1 MKTAFISEKAKS
13 RFNLNFILS
22 PITALVLMA
31 VAETV
36 GYFAFMPLFFIFID
50 NAFVTL
56 SLELFAFAFISLAII
71 LWARFVEKSPW
82 LGLGMT
88 KKGAFK
94 DFILGWG
101 IGAAMLITCVL
112 LMWGFGAIRISSVQF
127 SPQLFGEFLVLVLAW
142 SVQGTT
148 EELLTHG
155 WMFSSLSA
163 KYNIPVGALVSS
175 LFFTFL
181 HLGND
186 GISLIPLLDLT
197 LFAILACLV
206 MLKTGN
212 LWVISGIHAA
222 WNCFQGNVFAF
233 PVSGSQ
239 AGQAFISVNTSGPDW
254 LSGGV
259 FGVEGSVFSLLIQ
272 AGMISWLVYELYFT
286 SNTSSAPTK

>member
-1 MKTAFISEKAKS
+1 MKTTFISEKAKS

-22 PITALVLMA
+22 PITAIVLMA

-82 LGLGMT
+82 LGLGLT

-94 DFILGWG
+94 DFMLGWG

-148 EELLTHG
+148 EELLTRG

-163 KYNIPVGALVSS
+163 KHNIPVGILVSS

-186 GISLIPLLDLT
+186 GLSLIPLLDLT

-233 PVSGSQ
+233 PVSGTQ
-239 AGQAFISVNTSGPDW
+239 AGQAFIAVETSGPDW
-254 LSGGV
+254 LSGGA
-259 FGVEGSVFSLLIQ
+259 FGVEGSIISLIVQGFMIAWLI
-272 AGMISWLVYELYFT
+272 YDLYFKNK
-286 SNTSSAPTK
+286 NTAQ

>member
-1 MKTAFISEKAKS
+1 MKTTFISEKAKS

-22 PITALVLMA
+22 PITAIVLMA

-56 SLELFAFAFISLAII
+56 SLELLAFAFISLAII

-148 EELLTHG
+148 EELLTRG

-163 KYNIPVGALVSS
+163 KHNIPVGILVSS

-233 PVSGSQ
+233 PVSGTQ
-239 AGQAFISVNTSGPDW
+239 AGQAFIAVETSGPDW
-254 LSGGV
+254 LSGGI
-259 FGVEGSVFSLLIQ
+259 FGVEGSIISLIVQGFMIAWLI
-272 AGMISWLVYELYFT
+272 YDLYFKNK
-286 SNTSSAPTK
+286 NTAQ

>member
-50 NAFVTL
+50 NAFLTL
-56 SLELFAFAFISLAII
+56 SLELLAFAFISLAII

-82 LGLGMT
+82 LGLGIR
-88 KKGAFK
+88 KKGALK
-94 DFILGWG
+94 DFLLGWG
-101 IGAAMLITCVL
+101 IGAAMLTTCVL
-112 LMWGFGAIRISSVQF
+112 LMWGFGAIQVTSFQF
-127 SPQLFGEFLVLVLAW
+127 SANLVGEFLILVLAW
-142 SVQGTT
+142 SIQGTT
-148 EELLTHG
+148 EELLTRG
-155 WMFSSLSA
+155 WMFSSLAA
-163 KYNIPVGALVSS
+163 KHNIPVGILVSS

-197 LFAILACLV
+197 LFTILACLV

-212 LWVISGIHAA
+212 LWVIGGLHAA

-233 PVSGSQ
+233 PVSGTQ
-239 AGQAFISVNTSGPDW
+239 AGQAFIAVETSGPDW
-254 LSGGV
+254 LSGGA
-259 FGVEGSVFSLLIQ
+259 FGVEGSIISLLIQ
-272 AGMISWLVYELYFT
+272 AGMITWLVYELYFT
-286 SNTSSAPTK
+286 SPSNQLEL

>member
-56 SLELFAFAFISLAII
+56 SLELLAFSFISLAII

-82 LGLGMT
+82 LGLGIR
-88 KKGAFK
+88 KKGALK
-94 DFILGWG
+94 DFLLGWG
-101 IGAAMLITCVL
+101 IGAAMLTTCVL
-112 LMWGFGAIRISSVQF
+112 LMWGFGAIQVTSFQF
-127 SPQLFGEFLVLVLAW
+127 SANLVGEFLILVLAW
-142 SVQGTT
+142 SIQGTT
-148 EELLTHG
+148 EELLTRG
-155 WMFSSLSA
+155 WMFSSLAA
-163 KYNIPVGALVSS
+163 KHNIPVGILVSS
-175 LFFTFL
+175 LFFSFL

-212 LWVISGIHAA
+212 LWVIGGLHAA

-233 PVSGSQ
+233 PVSGTQ
-239 AGQAFISVNTSGPDW
+239 AGQAFIAVETSGPDW
-254 LSGGV
+254 LSGGA
-259 FGVEGSVFSLLIQ
+259 FGVEGSVISLLIQ
-272 AGMISWLVYELYFT
+272 AGMITWLVYELYFT
-286 SNTSSAPTK
+286 SPSKQLEL

>member
-56 SLELFAFAFISLAII
+56 SLELLAFAFISLTII
-71 LWARFVEKSPW
+71 LWARFLEKSSW
-82 LGLGMT
+82 SGLGMI

-148 EELLTHG
+148 EELLTRG

-163 KYNIPVGALVSS
+163 KYNIPVGILVSS

-233 PVSGSQ
+233 PVSGTQ
-239 AGQAFISVNTSGPDW
+239 AGQAFIAVETFGPDW
-254 LSGGV
+254 LSGGA
-259 FGVEGSVFSLLIQ
+259 FGVEGSVISLIVQGFMIAWLI
-272 AGMISWLVYELYFT
+272 YDLYFKNK
-286 SNTSSAPTK
+286 NTAQ

>member
-56 SLELFAFAFISLAII
+56 SLELLAFAFISLAII

-82 LGLGMT
+82 FGLGIR
-88 KKGAFK
+88 KKGALK
-94 DFILGWG
+94 DFLLGWG
-101 IGAAMLITCVL
+101 IGAAMLTTCVL
-112 LMWGFGAIRISSVQF
+112 LMWGFGAIQVTSFQF
-127 SPQLFGEFLVLVLAW
+127 SANLVGEFLILVLAW
-142 SVQGTT
+142 SIQGTT
-148 EELLTHG
+148 EELLTRG
-155 WMFSSLSA
+155 WMFSSLAA
-163 KYNIPVGALVSS
+163 KHNIPVGILVSS
-175 LFFTFL
+175 LFFSFL

-212 LWVISGIHAA
+212 LWVIGGLHAA

-233 PVSGSQ
+233 PVSGTQ
-239 AGQAFISVNTSGPDW
+239 AGQAFIAVETSGPDW
-254 LSGGV
+254 LSGGA
-259 FGVEGSVFSLLIQ
+259 FGVEGSVISLLIQ
-272 AGMISWLVYELYFT
+272 AGMITWLVYELYFT
-286 SNTSSAPTK
+286 SPSNQLEL

>member
-22 PITALVLMA
+22 PITALILMV

-56 SLELFAFAFISLAII
+56 SLELLAFAFISLAII

-82 LGLGMT
+82 LGLGIR
-88 KKGAFK
+88 KKGALK
-94 DFILGWG
+94 DFLLGWG
-101 IGAAMLITCVL
+101 IGAAMLTTCVL
-112 LMWGFGAIRISSVQF
+112 LMWGFGAIQVTSFQF
-127 SPQLFGEFLVLVLAW
+127 SANLVGEFLILVLAW
-142 SVQGTT
+142 SIQGTT
-148 EELLTHG
+148 EELLTSG
-155 WMFSSLSA
+155 WMFSSLAA
-163 KYNIPVGALVSS
+163 KHNIPVGILISS

-186 GISLIPLLDLT
+186 AISLIPLLDLT
-197 LFAILACLV
+197 LFAILASLV

-212 LWVISGIHAA
+212 IWVISGIHAA

-233 PVSGSQ
+233 PVSGTQ
-239 AGQAFISVNTSGPDW
+239 AGQAFIAVETSGPDW
-254 LSGGV
+254 LSGGA
-259 FGVEGSVFSLLIQ
+259 FGVEGSIISLLIQ
-272 AGMISWLVYELYFT
+272 AGMITWLVYELYFT
-286 SNTSSAPTK
+286 SPSTELEL

>member
-50 NAFVTL
+50 NTFVTL
-56 SLELFAFAFISLAII
+56 SLELLAFAFISLAII

-94 DFILGWG
+94 DFMLGWG

-148 EELLTHG
+148 EELLTRG

-163 KYNIPVGALVSS
+163 KYNIPVGLLISS

-186 GISLIPLLDLT
+186 AISLIPLLDLT
-197 LFAILACLV
+197 LFAILASLV

-233 PVSGSQ
+233 PVSGTQ
-239 AGQAFISVNTSGPDW
+239 AGQAFIAVETSGPDW
-254 LSGGV
+254 LSGGA
-259 FGVEGSVFSLLIQ
+259 FGVEGSIISLIVQGFMIAWLI
-272 AGMISWLVYELYFT
+272 YDLYFKNN
-286 SNTSSAPTK
+286 NTVQ

>member
-22 PITALVLMA
+22 PITALILMV

-56 SLELFAFAFISLAII
+56 SLELLAFSFISLAII

-82 LGLGMT
+82 LGLGIR

-112 LMWGFGAIRISSVQF
+112 LMWGFGAIQVTSFQF
-127 SPQLFGEFLVLVLAW
+127 SANLVGEFLILVLAW
-142 SVQGTT
+142 SIQGTT
-148 EELLTHG
+148 EELLTRG
-155 WMFSSLSA
+155 WMFSSLAA
-163 KYNIPVGALVSS
+163 KHNIPVGILVSS

-206 MLKTGN
+206 MLKTDN
-212 LWVISGIHAA
+212 LWVIGGLHAA

-233 PVSGSQ
+233 PVSGTQ
-239 AGQAFISVNTSGPDW
+239 AGQAFIAVETSGPDW
-254 LSGGV
+254 LSGGA
-259 FGVEGSVFSLLIQ
+259 FGVEGSIISLLIQ
-272 AGMISWLVYELYFT
+272 AGIITWLAYELYFT
-286 SNTSSAPTK
+286 SPSNQREL

>member
-56 SLELFAFAFISLAII
+56 SLELLAFTFISLAII
-71 LWARFVEKSPW
+71 IWARFVEKSPW

-148 EELLTHG
+148 EELLTRG

-163 KYNIPVGALVSS
+163 KHNIPVGILVSS

-186 GISLIPLLDLT
+186 GLSLIPLLDLT

-233 PVSGSQ
+233 PVSGTQ
-239 AGQAFISVNTSGPDW
+239 AGQAFIAVETSGPDW
-254 LSGGV
+254 LSGGA
-259 FGVEGSVFSLLIQ
+259 FGVEGSIISLLIQ
-272 AGMISWLVYELYFT
+272 AGMITWLVYELYFT
-286 SNTSSAPTK
+286 SPSTELEL

>member
-13 RFNLNFILS
+13 CFNLNFILS

-36 GYFAFMPLFFIFID
+36 GYFALMPLFFIFID

-56 SLELFAFAFISLAII
+56 GLELFAFAFISLAII
-71 LWARFVEKSPW
+71 LWARFTEKSPW
-82 LGLGMT
+82 LGLGIK
-88 KKGAFK
+88 KKGALK
-94 DFILGWG
+94 DFLLGWG
-101 IGAAMLITCVL
+101 IGAAMLTSCVL
-112 LMWGFGAIRISSVQF
+112 LMWGFGAIQVTSFQF
-127 SPQLFGEFLVLVLAW
+127 SANVVGEFLILVLAW

-148 EELLTHG
+148 EELLTRG
-155 WMFSSLSA
+155 WMFSSLAA
-163 KYNIPVGALVSS
+163 KHNIPVGILVSS

-181 HLGND
+181 HLGNNA
-186 GISLIPLLDLT
+186 ISIIPLLDLT

-233 PVSGSQ
+233 PVSGTQ
-239 AGQAFISVNTSGPDW
+239 AGQAFISVTTSGPEW
-254 LSGGV
+254 LSGGA
-259 FGVEGSVFSLLIQ
+259 FGVEGSIISLIVQGL
-272 AGMISWLVYELYFT
+272 MIAWLVYDLYFQT
-286 SNTSSAPTK
+286 QDK

>member
-1 MKTAFISEKAKS
+1 MKTTFISEKAKS

-56 SLELFAFAFISLAII
+56 SLELLAFAFISLAII
-71 LWARFVEKSPW
+71 IWARFVEKSPW

-148 EELLTHG
+148 EELLTRG

-163 KYNIPVGALVSS
+163 KYNIPVGILISS

-186 GISLIPLLDLT
+186 AISLIPLLDLT
-197 LFAILACLV
+197 LFAILASLV

-233 PVSGSQ
+233 PVSGTQ
-239 AGQAFISVNTSGPDW
+239 AGQAFIAVETSGPDW
-254 LSGGV
+254 LSGGA
-259 FGVEGSVFSLLIQ
+259 FGVEGSVISLIIQGLMIAWLI
-272 AGMISWLVYELYFT
+272 YDLYFKNNNL
-286 SNTSSAPTK
+286 SQ

>member
-1 MKTAFISEKAKS
+1 MNTEFISAKSKS

-22 PITALVLMA
+22 PIVALVLMA
-31 VAETV
+31 VAETI
-36 GYFAFMPLFFIFID
+36 GYFALIPLFFIFID

-82 LGLGMT
+82 LGLGIK
-88 KKGAFK
+88 KKGALK
-94 DFILGWG
+94 DFLLGWG
-101 IGAAMLITCVL
+101 IGAAMLTSCVL
-112 LMWGFGAIRISSVQF
+112 LMWGFGAIQVTSFQF
-127 SPQLFGEFLVLVLAW
+127 SANLVGEFLILVLAW

-148 EELLTHG
+148 EELLTRG

-163 KYNIPVGALVSS
+163 KHNIPVGILVSS

-186 GISLIPLLDLT
+186 GLSLIPLLDLT

-212 LWVISGIHAA
+212 LWVIGGLHAA

-233 PVSGSQ
+233 PVSGTQ
-239 AGQAFISVNTSGPDW
+239 AGQAFISVTTSGPEW
-254 LSGGV
+254 LSGGA
-259 FGVEGSVFSLLIQ
+259 FGVEGSIISLIVQGLII
-272 AGMISWLVYELYFT
+272 GWLIYDLYFIVV
-286 SNTSSAPTK
+286 

>member
-1 MKTAFISEKAKS
+1 MKTEFISEKAKS

-22 PITALVLMA
+22 PIVALILMIL
-31 VAETV
+31 AEIV
-36 GYFAFMPLFFIFID
+36 GYLVTMTLFFNYIYDPFIS
-50 NAFVTL
+50 L

-71 LWARFVEKSPW
+71 LWVRFVEKSPW
-82 LGLGMT
+82 LGLGLT
-88 KKGAFK
+88 KRGAFK

-112 LMWGFGAIRISSVQF
+112 LMWGFGAVRISSVQF

-148 EELLTHG
+148 EELLARG
-155 WMFSSLSA
+155 WMFSSLAA
-163 KYNIPVGALVSS
+163 KHNIPVGILVSS

-181 HLGND
+181 HLGNNA
-186 GISLIPLLDLT
+186 ISLIPLLDLT
-197 LFAILACLV
+197 LFAILASLV

-233 PVSGSQ
+233 PVSGTQ
-239 AGQAFISVNTSGPDW
+239 AGQAFIAVETSGPDW
-254 LSGGV
+254 LSGGA
-259 FGVEGSVFSLLIQ
+259 FGVEGSVISLIVQGLII
-272 AGMISWLVYELYFT
+272 GWLIYDLYVKHK
-286 SNTSSAPTK
+286 NTTQ

>member
-56 SLELFAFAFISLAII
+56 SLELLAFAFISLAII

-82 LGLGMT
+82 LGLGIR
-88 KKGAFK
+88 KKGALK
-94 DFILGWG
+94 DFLLGWG
-101 IGAAMLITCVL
+101 IGAAMLTTCVL
-112 LMWGFGAIRISSVQF
+112 LMWGFGAIQVTSFQF
-127 SPQLFGEFLVLVLAW
+127 SANLVGEFLILVLAW
-142 SVQGTT
+142 SIQGTA
-148 EELLTHG
+148 EELLTRG
-155 WMFSSLSA
+155 WIFSSLSA
-163 KYNIPVGALVSS
+163 KHNIPVGILISS

-212 LWVISGIHAA
+212 LWVIGGLHAA

-233 PVSGSQ
+233 PVSGTQ
-239 AGQAFISVNTSGPDW
+239 AGQAFIAVETSGPDW
-254 LSGGV
+254 LSGGA
-259 FGVEGSVFSLLIQ
+259 FGVEGSIISLLIQ
-272 AGMISWLVYELYFT
+272 AGMITWLVYELYFT
-286 SNTSSAPTK
+286 SPSTELEL

>member
-56 SLELFAFAFISLAII
+56 SLELLAFSFISLAII

-82 LGLGMT
+82 LGLGIR
-88 KKGAFK
+88 KKGALK
-94 DFILGWG
+94 DFLLGWG
-101 IGAAMLITCVL
+101 IGAAMLTTCVL
-112 LMWGFGAIRISSVQF
+112 LMWGFGAIQVTSFQF
-127 SPQLFGEFLVLVLAW
+127 SANLVGEFLILVLAW
-142 SVQGTT
+142 SIQGTT
-148 EELLTHG
+148 EELLTRG
-155 WMFSSLSA
+155 WMFSSLAA
-163 KYNIPVGALVSS
+163 KYNIPVGILISS
-175 LFFTFL
+175 LFFSFL

-212 LWVISGIHAA
+212 LWVIGGLHAA

-233 PVSGSQ
+233 PVSGTQ
-239 AGQAFISVNTSGPDW
+239 AGQAFIAVETSGPDW
-254 LSGGV
+254 LSGGA
-259 FGVEGSVFSLLIQ
+259 FGVEGSIISLLIQ
-272 AGMISWLVYELYFT
+272 AGMITWLVYELYFT
-286 SNTSSAPTK
+286 SPSTELEL

>member
-36 GYFAFMPLFFIFID
+36 SYFAFMPLFFIFID

-56 SLELFAFAFISLAII
+56 SLELLAFAFISLAII

-82 LGLGMT
+82 LGLGIR
-88 KKGAFK
+88 KKGALK
-94 DFILGWG
+94 DFLLGWG
-101 IGAAMLITCVL
+101 IGAAMLTTCVL
-112 LMWGFGAIRISSVQF
+112 LMWGFGAIQVTSFQF
-127 SPQLFGEFLVLVLAW
+127 SANLVGEFLILVLAW
-142 SVQGTT
+142 SIQGTT
-148 EELLTHG
+148 EELLTRG
-155 WMFSSLSA
+155 WMFSSLAA
-163 KYNIPVGALVSS
+163 KHNIPVGILVSS

-181 HLGND
+181 HLSND

-212 LWVISGIHAA
+212 LWVIGGLLELFPRKCLCLSSERNTGWPGLYRSRNLWSRLVVRWCIWCGRLSYQPPYPSWYDHLVGI
-222 WNCFQGNVFAF
+222 
-233 PVSGSQ
+233 
-239 AGQAFISVNTSGPDW
+239 
-254 LSGGV
+254 
-259 FGVEGSVFSLLIQ
+259 
-272 AGMISWLVYELYFT
+272 
-286 SNTSSAPTK
+286 

>member
-1 MKTAFISEKAKS
+1 MKTEFITEKAKS

-56 SLELFAFAFISLAII
+56 SLELLAFAFISLAII

-82 LGLGMT
+82 LGLGIT

-148 EELLTHG
+148 EELLARG

-163 KYNIPVGALVSS
+163 KHNIPVGLLISS

-233 PVSGSQ
+233 PVSGTQ
-239 AGQAFISVNTSGPDW
+239 TGQAFITVETSGPDW
-254 LSGGV
+254 LSGGI
-259 FGVEGSVFSLLIQ
+259 FGVEGSVISLLIQ

-286 SNTSSAPTK
+286 SPSTELEL

>member
-56 SLELFAFAFISLAII
+56 SLELLAFSFISLAII

-112 LMWGFGAIRISSVQF
+112 LMWGFGAIQVTSFQF
-127 SPQLFGEFLVLVLAW
+127 SANLVGEFLILVLAW
-142 SVQGTT
+142 SIQGTT
-148 EELLTHG
+148 EELLTRG
-155 WMFSSLSA
+155 WMFSSLAA
-163 KYNIPVGALVSS
+163 KHNIPVGILVSS

-181 HLGND
+181 HLSND

-212 LWVISGIHAA
+212 LWVIGGLHAA

-233 PVSGSQ
+233 PVSGTQ
-239 AGQAFISVNTSGPDW
+239 AGQAFIAVETSGPDW
-254 LSGGV
+254 LSGGA
-259 FGVEGSVFSLLIQ
+259 FGVEGSIISLLIQ
-272 AGMISWLVYELYFT
+272 AGMITWLAYELYFT
-286 SNTSSAPTK
+286 SPSNQREL

>member
-56 SLELFAFAFISLAII
+56 SLELLAFAFISLAII

-82 LGLGMT
+82 LGLGIR
-88 KKGAFK
+88 KKGALK
-94 DFILGWG
+94 DFLLGWG
-101 IGAAMLITCVL
+101 IGAAMLTTCVL
-112 LMWGFGAIRISSVQF
+112 LMWGFGAIQVTSFQF
-127 SPQLFGEFLVLVLAW
+127 SANLVGEFLILVLAW
-142 SVQGTT
+142 SIQGTT
-148 EELLTHG
+148 EELLTRG
-155 WMFSSLSA
+155 WMFSSLAA
-163 KYNIPVGALVSS
+163 KHNIPVGILVSS

-233 PVSGSQ
+233 PVSGTQ
-239 AGQAFISVNTSGPDW
+239 AGQAFIAVETSGPDW
-254 LSGGV
+254 LSGGA
-259 FGVEGSVFSLLIQ
+259 FGVEGSVISLLIQ
-272 AGMISWLVYELYFT
+272 AGMITWLVYELYFT
-286 SNTSSAPTK
+286 SPSNQLEL

>member
-56 SLELFAFAFISLAII
+56 SLELLAFAFISLAII
-71 LWARFVEKSPW
+71 IWARFVEKSPW
-82 LGLGMT
+82 LGLGIR
-88 KKGAFK
+88 KKGALK
-94 DFILGWG
+94 DFLLGWG
-101 IGAAMLITCVL
+101 IGAAMLTTCVL
-112 LMWGFGAIRISSVQF
+112 LMWGFGAIQVTSFQF
-127 SPQLFGEFLVLVLAW
+127 SANLVGEFLILVLAW
-142 SVQGTT
+142 SIQGTT
-148 EELLTHG
+148 EELLTRG
-155 WMFSSLSA
+155 WMFSSLAA
-163 KYNIPVGALVSS
+163 KHNIPVGILVSS

-181 HLGND
+181 HLGNN

-212 LWVISGIHAA
+212 LWVIGGLHAA

-233 PVSGSQ
+233 PVSGTQ
-239 AGQAFISVNTSGPDW
+239 AGQAFISVITTGPDW
-254 LSGGV
+254 LSGGA
-259 FGVEGSVFSLLIQ
+259 FGVEGSVISLLIQ
-272 AGMISWLVYELYFT
+272 AGMITWLVYELYFT
-286 SNTSSAPTK
+286 SPSNQREL

>member
-1 MKTAFISEKAKS
+1 MKTEFISEKAKS

-56 SLELFAFAFISLAII
+56 SLELLAFAFISLAII

-82 LGLGMT
+82 LGLGIR
-88 KKGAFK
+88 KKGALK
-94 DFILGWG
+94 DFLLGWG
-101 IGAAMLITCVL
+101 IGAAMLTTCVL
-112 LMWGFGAIRISSVQF
+112 LMWGFGAIQVTSFQF
-127 SPQLFGEFLVLVLAW
+127 SANLVGEFLILVLAW
-142 SVQGTT
+142 SIQGTT
-148 EELLTHG
+148 EELLTRG
-155 WMFSSLSA
+155 WMFSSLAA
-163 KYNIPVGALVSS
+163 KHNIPVGILVSS

-197 LFAILACLV
+197 LFAILASLV

-233 PVSGSQ
+233 PVSGTQ
-239 AGQAFISVNTSGPDW
+239 AGQAFIAVETSGPDW
-254 LSGGV
+254 LSGGA
-259 FGVEGSVFSLLIQ
+259 FGVEGSVISLLIQ
-272 AGMISWLVYELYFT
+272 AGMITWLAYELYFT
-286 SNTSSAPTK
+286 SPSNQREL

>member
-13 RFNLNFILS
+13 RFNPNFILS

-56 SLELFAFAFISLAII
+56 SLELLAFAFISLAII

-82 LGLGMT
+82 LGLGIR
-88 KKGAFK
+88 KKGALK
-94 DFILGWG
+94 DFLLGWG
-101 IGAAMLITCVL
+101 IGAAMLTTCVL
-112 LMWGFGAIRISSVQF
+112 LMWGFGAIQVTSFQF
-127 SPQLFGEFLVLVLAW
+127 SANLVGEFLILVLAW
-142 SVQGTT
+142 SIQGTT
-148 EELLTHG
+148 EELLTRG
-155 WMFSSLSA
+155 WMFSSLAA
-163 KYNIPVGALVSS
+163 KHNIPVGILVSS

-212 LWVISGIHAA
+212 LWVIGGLHAA

-233 PVSGSQ
+233 PVSGTQ
-239 AGQAFISVNTSGPDW
+239 AGQAFIAVETSGPDW
-254 LSGGV
+254 LSGGA
-259 FGVEGSVFSLLIQ
+259 FGVEGSVISLLIQ
-272 AGMISWLVYELYFT
+272 AGMITWLAYELYFT
-286 SNTSSAPTK
+286 SPSTELEL

>member
-56 SLELFAFAFISLAII
+56 SLELLAFSFISLAII

-148 EELLTHG
+148 EELLTRG

-163 KYNIPVGALVSS
+163 KHNIPVGILVSS

-233 PVSGSQ
+233 PVSGTQ
-239 AGQAFISVNTSGPDW
+239 AGQAFISVITTGPDW
-254 LSGGV
+254 LSGGA
-259 FGVEGSVFSLLIQ
+259 FGVEGSVISLLIQ
-272 AGMISWLVYELYFT
+272 AGMITWLVYELYFT
-286 SNTSSAPTK
+286 SPSNQREL

>member
-56 SLELFAFAFISLAII
+56 SLELLAFAFISLAII

-82 LGLGMT
+82 LGLGIR
-88 KKGAFK
+88 KKGALKNFL
-94 DFILGWG
+94 LGWG
-101 IGAAMLITCVL
+101 IGAAMLTTCVL
-112 LMWGFGAIRISSVQF
+112 LMWGFGAIQVTSFQF
-127 SPQLFGEFLVLVLAW
+127 SANIVGEFLILVLAW
-142 SVQGTT
+142 SIQGTT
-148 EELLTHG
+148 EELLTRG
-155 WMFSSLSA
+155 WMFSSLAA
-163 KYNIPVGALVSS
+163 KHNIPVGILVSS

-212 LWVISGIHAA
+212 LWVIGGLHAA

-233 PVSGSQ
+233 PVSGTQ
-239 AGQAFISVNTSGPDW
+239 AGQAFIAVETSGPDW
-254 LSGGV
+254 LSGGA
-259 FGVEGSVFSLLIQ
+259 FGVEGSVISLLIQ
-272 AGMISWLVYELYFT
+272 AGMITWLAYELYFT
-286 SNTSSAPTK
+286 SPSTELEL

>member
-56 SLELFAFAFISLAII
+56 SLELLAFAFISLAII

-82 LGLGMT
+82 AGLGFT
-88 KKGAFK
+88 KKGAGK
-94 DFILGWG
+94 DFLLGWG
-101 IGAAMLITCVL
+101 IGAAMLTTCTL
-112 LMWGFGAIRISSVQF
+112 IMWGLGAIEFTSIQF
-127 SPQLFGEFLVLVLAW
+127 STKLVGEFIILILAW
-142 SVQGTT
+142 SIQGTT
-148 EELLTHG
+148 EEILTRG

-163 KYNIPVGALVSS
+163 KHNIPIGIIVSS

-181 HLGND
+181 HLGNNA
-186 GISLIPLLDLT
+186 ISLIPILDLT
-197 LFAILACLV
+197 LFAVLACLI

-212 LWVISGIHAA
+212 IWVIGSLHAA

-233 PVSGSQ
+233 PVSGTD
-239 AGQAFISVNTSGPDW
+239 AGQAFVQIGITGPEW
-254 LSGGV
+254 LSGGK
-259 FGVEGSVFSLLIQ
+259 FGVEGSVISLLVQGI
-272 AGMISWLVYELYFT
+272 MISWLVYDLYFKPK
-286 SNTSSAPTK
+286 TSSL

>member
-22 PITALVLMA
+22 PITALILMV

-56 SLELFAFAFISLAII
+56 SLELLAFAFISLAII

-88 KKGAFK
+88 KKGALK
-94 DFILGWG
+94 DFLLGWG

-112 LMWGFGAIRISSVQF
+112 LMWGFGAIQVTSFQF
-127 SPQLFGEFLVLVLAW
+127 SANLVGEFLILVLAW
-142 SVQGTT
+142 SIQGTA
-148 EELLTHG
+148 EELLTRG
-155 WMFSSLSA
+155 WMFSSLAA
-163 KYNIPVGALVSS
+163 KHNIPVGILVSS

-181 HLGND
+181 HLSND

-212 LWVISGIHAA
+212 LWVIGGLHAA

-233 PVSGSQ
+233 PVSGTQ
-239 AGQAFISVNTSGPDW
+239 AGQAFIAVETSGPDW
-254 LSGGV
+254 LSGGA
-259 FGVEGSVFSLLIQ
+259 FGVEGSVISLLIQ
-272 AGMISWLVYELYFT
+272 AGMITWLVYELYFT
-286 SNTSSAPTK
+286 SPSKQLEL

>member
-22 PITALVLMA
+22 PITALILMV

-56 SLELFAFAFISLAII
+56 SLELLAFAFISLAII

-82 LGLGMT
+82 LGLGIR

-112 LMWGFGAIRISSVQF
+112 LMWGFGAIQVTSFQF
-127 SPQLFGEFLVLVLAW
+127 SANLVGEFLILVLAW
-142 SVQGTT
+142 SIQGTT
-148 EELLTHG
+148 EELLTRG
-155 WMFSSLSA
+155 WMFSSLAA
-163 KYNIPVGALVSS
+163 KHNIPVGILVSS

-206 MLKTGN
+206 MLKTDN
-212 LWVISGIHAA
+212 LWVIGGIHAA

-233 PVSGSQ
+233 PVSGTQ
-239 AGQAFISVNTSGPDW
+239 AGQAFIAVETSGPDW
-254 LSGGV
+254 LSGGA
-259 FGVEGSVFSLLIQ
+259 FGVEGSIISLLIQ
-272 AGMISWLVYELYFT
+272 AGIITWLAYELYFT
-286 SNTSSAPTK
+286 SPSKQLEL

>member
-22 PITALVLMA
+22 PIVGIILMIL
-31 VAETV
+31 AEII
-36 GYFAFMPLFFIFID
+36 GYIVIMTLFFNYIYD
-50 NAFVTL
+50 PFVSL
-56 SLELFAFAFISLAII
+56 SLELFSFAFISLAVI

-88 KKGAFK
+88 KKGALK
-94 DFILGWG
+94 DFLLGWG
-101 IGAAMLITCVL
+101 LGAAMLTACVL
-112 LMWGFGAIRISSVQF
+112 LMWAFGVVQF
-127 SPQLFGEFLVLVLAW
+127 TSFHVSPAFLGEFLILVLAW

-148 EELLTHG
+148 EELLTRG

-163 KYNIPVGALVSS
+163 KHNIPVGILISS

-181 HLGND
+181 HLGNNA
-186 GISLIPLLDLT
+186 ISLIPILDLT

-212 LWVISGIHAA
+212 LWVIGGIHAA

-239 AGQAFISVNTSGPDW
+239 AGQAFIAVNTSGPDW
-254 LSGGV
+254 LSGGA
-259 FGVEGSVFSLLIQ
+259 FGVEGSVISLIVQGLVIAWLI
-272 AGMISWLVYELYFT
+272 YDLYFKNK
-286 SNTSSAPTK
+286 NTAQ

>member
-56 SLELFAFAFISLAII
+56 SLELLAFAFISLAII
-71 LWARFVEKSPW
+71 LWARFVEKSSW

-88 KKGAFK
+88 KIGAFK

-148 EELLTHG
+148 EELLTRG

-163 KYNIPVGALVSS
+163 KYNIPVSILISS

-233 PVSGSQ
+233 PVSGTQ
-239 AGQAFISVNTSGPDW
+239 AGQAFITINTAGPDW
-254 LSGGV
+254 LSGGA
-259 FGVEGSVFSLLIQ
+259 FGVEGSIISLLIQ
-272 AGMISWLVYELYFT
+272 ASMISWLVYELYFT
-286 SNTSSAPTK
+286 SPSNQLEL

>member
-22 PITALVLMA
+22 PITALILMV

-56 SLELFAFAFISLAII
+56 SLELLAFAFISLAII

-88 KKGAFK
+88 KKGALK
-94 DFILGWG
+94 DFLLGWG
-101 IGAAMLITCVL
+101 IGAAMLTTCVL
-112 LMWGFGAIRISSVQF
+112 LMWGFGAIQVTSFQF
-127 SPQLFGEFLVLVLAW
+127 SANLVGEFLILVLAW
-142 SVQGTT
+142 SIQGTT
-148 EELLTHG
+148 EELLTRG
-155 WMFSSLSA
+155 WMFSSLAA
-163 KYNIPVGALVSS
+163 KHNIPVGILVSS

-212 LWVISGIHAA
+212 LWVIGGLHAA

-233 PVSGSQ
+233 PVSGTQ
-239 AGQAFISVNTSGPDW
+239 AGQAFIAVETSGPDW
-254 LSGGV
+254 LSGGA
-259 FGVEGSVFSLLIQ
+259 FGVEGSIISLLIQ
-272 AGMISWLVYELYFT
+272 AGMITWLVYELYFT
-286 SNTSSAPTK
+286 SPSKQLEL